1 MQSINC
7 IFYSIYNSD
16 IKCRIIIILFFYDVI
31 IILHFNIL
39 ARGNFTR
46 IISYYCIRNNDY
58 GEEVKCVAII
68 SDYRY
73 DNENGA
79 FGKLRAANADN
90 KEDVYSDLLIYNCN
104 DWEVKL
110 YYKDNLDDRP
120 KTSDFNISLPKEW
133 KLIWE
138 TKNR

>member
-1 MQSINC
+1 M
-7 IFYSIYNSD
+7 
-16 IKCRIIIILFFYDVI
+16 
-31 IILHFNIL
+31 
-39 ARGNFTR
+39 
-46 IISYYCIRNNDY
+46 
-58 GEEVKCVAII
+58 
-68 SDYRY
+68 
-73 DNENGA
+73 
-79 FGKLRAANADN
+79 RAANADN